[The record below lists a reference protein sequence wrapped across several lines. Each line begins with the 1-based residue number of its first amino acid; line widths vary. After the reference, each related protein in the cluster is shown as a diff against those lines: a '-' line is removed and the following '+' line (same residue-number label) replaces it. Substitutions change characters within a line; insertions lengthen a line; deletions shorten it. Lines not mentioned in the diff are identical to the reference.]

1 MDARSTFIAAS
12 EDETHDTQELVGL
25 WQTAAFEFDEAFR
38 HDISRDGFTAAHGSV
53 SGTTSAPH
61 TDAKDKRKVE
71 LRTGGVLDCRSPR
84 PAGVDTDDQGSIC
97 PAPRD
102 RLDVEGA
109 GGLLV
114 AGSGLR
120 PDSAQPFCRCDKIPS
135 SAPSHPQSIAAA
147 TADDRLQKTLLVDSI
162 IRATLPLCSRAI
174 RWDWVAMRQG
184 LILSMVVSSL
194 RSRMIHTELPARSIR
209 PPAQRLM
216 AVTMKIAPTSQGDGV
231 GSLNAVLPAY
241 LMAARVMQPAG
252 QIRLSRRYPIRL
264 LVSRRMVRL
273 PIYNV
278 AGRLDVDA

>member
-71 LRTGGVLDCRSPR
+71 LRTGGALDCRSPR

-147 TADDRLQKTLLVDSI
+147 TADEPVTEDPFGGLNNQSNAPVVQSSNSMGLGGDAARSDLEHGGLLAEIKEDSYRIAGPLNQATGAASDGSDNEDRPDIPRRWRRQPQRRSPSISDGCASDAAGGTDKTI
-162 IRATLPLCSRAI
+162 
-174 RWDWVAMRQG
+174 
-184 LILSMVVSSL
+184 SSL
-194 RSRMIHTELPARSIR
+194 SHSPS
-209 PPAQRLM
+209 
-216 AVTMKIAPTSQGDGV
+216 
-231 GSLNAVLPAY
+231 
-241 LMAARVMQPAG
+241 
-252 QIRLSRRYPIRL
+252 
-264 LVSRRMVRL
+264 
-273 PIYNV
+273 
-278 AGRLDVDA
+278 GRLDVDA